1 MKLCLTMDN
10 NVRPGFMIPVPQYP
24 LYSACTAEFN
34 AELVSLFDILRI
46 QKLLCLSTSLL
57 RFSTV
62 HDGVGSMLIRT
73 FIIINVYESIKCS
86 ILCYE

>member
-34 AELVSLFDILRI
+34 AELVSLFDILR
-46 QKLLCLSTSLL
+46 
-57 RFSTV
+57 V
-62 HDGVGSMLIRT
+62 
-73 FIIINVYESIKCS
+73 
-86 ILCYE
+86 